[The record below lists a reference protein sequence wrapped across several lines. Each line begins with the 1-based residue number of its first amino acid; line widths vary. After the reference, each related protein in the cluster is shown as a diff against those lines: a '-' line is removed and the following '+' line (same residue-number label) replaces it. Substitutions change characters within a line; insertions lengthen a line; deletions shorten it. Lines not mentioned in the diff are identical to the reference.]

1 MKESHSV
8 GHGKTLDE
16 SNLVQRLA
24 MFLKKQNYR
33 VRLEISNMGQS
44 ADVIATRGRWVMAI
58 EAKIKDWPRALRQ
71 CQAHEQIADYICV
84 AVALASIPQNLENN
98 ARALGY
104 GILHYSKMRNS
115 FQWVLM
121 PQLNRNVW
129 APQRRKWSRGL
140 KGVPYVN

>member
-1 MKESHSV
+1 MKESHSA
-8 GHGKTLDE
+8 GNRKALDE
-16 SNLVQRLA
+16 SKMVDRLVL
-24 MFLKKQNYR
+24 FLKKNNYR

-44 ADVIATRGRWVMAI
+44 ADVVATRGRWVTAI
-58 EAKIKDWPRALRQ
+58 EAKIKDWSRALHQ

-84 AVALASIPQNLENN
+84 AVALADIPKNLETQ

-104 GILHYSKMRNS
+104 GVLHYSKTRNS
-115 FQWVLM
+115 FKWVLY

-129 APQRRKWSRGL
+129 APQRRLWSRGL